1 MEGFLL
7 PVQSW
12 GRVVGQEKDSVTL
25 HWRKD
30 ADRLVGIEPPILAY
44 GLGRSYGDSCLING
58 GTLIRM
64 HKLNKLRHFDPE
76 NGLLTCEA
84 GLSLDDLLRF
94 TVPRGWF
101 IPVSPG
107 TKFVTM
113 GGAIAN
119 DVHGKNHH
127 KRGTIGSHI
136 LEIELARCNGE
147 RILCS
152 LQNEA
157 DLFKAT
163 IGGLGL
169 TGIMLSC
176 TIQLMRIES
185 AWIDAELIKT
195 SGLDEFFE
203 IDRSSEADFE
213 YTVSWIDCMAKGDR
227 RGRGIFIRGNHAKGG
242 SIQRDFVKQQGRKIE
257 VPFDAPG
264 WTLNPLSIK
273 LFNQAYYHKQLSK
286 RKYVKQGFDPFF
298 YPLDAVDGWNRLYG
312 RQGLLQ
318 YQCILPVAKVDE
330 LRTLFDMIAKSGQ
343 GSFLAVLKRFGD
355 IPSPGMLSFPFEG
368 YTLSLDFRNIG
379 QKARH
384 LFDELDKVV
393 LKAGGRLY
401 PAKDLLMSPA
411 SFQKSYPNWQDFAR
425 YIDPKCQ
432 SMLWERVSRRV

>member
-1 MEGFLL
+1 M

-12 GRVVGQEKDSVTL
+12 GRVSGKEKDSVTL

-30 ADRLVGIEPPILAY
+30 ADGITSIDSPILAH
-44 GLGRSYGDSCLING
+44 GLGRSYGDSCLVNG

-64 HKLNKLRHFDPE
+64 HRLNKLRHFDIKS
-76 NGLLTCEA
+76 GLLSCEA
-84 GLSLDDLLRF
+84 GLSIDELLQF
-94 TVPRGWF
+94 AVPRGWF

-107 TKFVTM
+107 TKFVTL

-136 LEIELARCNGE
+136 LEMELFRSNGE
-147 RILCS
+147 RIQCS
-152 LQNEA
+152 LHKDSE
-157 DLFKAT
+157 LFKAT

-169 TGIMLSC
+169 TGIILSC
-176 TIQLMRIES
+176 TIQLMKIES

-195 SGLDEFFE
+195 SGLEEFFE
-203 IDRSSEADFE
+203 IDRTSEKDFE
-213 YTVSWIDCMAKGDR
+213 YTVSWIDCMAKGDK
-227 RGRGIFIRGNHAKGG
+227 RGRGIYIRGNHAKGG
-242 SIQRDFVKQQGRKIE
+242 DLPGDYQKQQGFKVA
-257 VPFDAPG
+257 VPIDAPG

-273 LFNQAYYHKQLSK
+273 LFNQAYYHKQLAK
-286 RKYVKQGFDPFF
+286 RKYVKQGFNPFF
-298 YPLDAVDGWNRLYG
+298 YPLDAVDNWNRLYG
-312 RQGLLQ
+312 SQGLLQ
-318 YQCILPVAKVDE
+318 YQCILPVDKIDE
-330 LRTLFDMIAKSGQ
+330 LKTLFDMIAKSGQ

-355 IPSPGMLSFPFEG
+355 IPSPGLLSFPFEG

-379 QKARH
+379 QKARE

-401 PAKDLLMSPA
+401 PAKDLLMSPT
-411 SFQKSYPNWQDFAR
+411 SFQTSYPNWQEFAR

-432 SMLWERVSRRV
+432 SMFWERVTKRV